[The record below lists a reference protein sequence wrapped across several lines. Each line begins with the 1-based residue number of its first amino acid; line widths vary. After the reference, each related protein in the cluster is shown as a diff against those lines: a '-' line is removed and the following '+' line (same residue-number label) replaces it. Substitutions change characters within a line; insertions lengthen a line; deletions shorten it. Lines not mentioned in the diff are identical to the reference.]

1 MIITGIPFDEKLNI
15 GVLSKVFERKRISK
29 LVNYPVPDFVW
40 EEFWLDQ
47 EINAR
52 GIQLDLTMVENA
64 ISLDEISKE
73 KLVAAMREIT
83 DLDNPNSVA
92 QMKVW
97 LAEQGVEAESLG
109 KKDVAK
115 LMDEVEGDVKDALLL
130 RQ

>member
-1 MIITGIPFDEKLNI
+1 M
-15 GVLSKVFERKRISK
+15 
-29 LVNYPVPDFVW
+29 
-40 EEFWLDQ
+40 
-47 EINAR
+47 
-52 GIQLDLTMVENA
+52 DLTMVENA

>member
-1 MIITGIPFDEKLNI
+1 
-15 GVLSKVFERKRISK
+15 
-29 LVNYPVPDFVW
+29 
-40 EEFWLDQ
+40 
-47 EINAR
+47 
-52 GIQLDLTMVENA
+52 MVENA

>member
-1 MIITGIPFDEKLNI
+1 MRYQKKN
-15 GVLSKVFERKRISK
+15 S
-29 LVNYPVPDFVW
+29 W
-40 EEFWLDQ
+40 Q
-47 EINAR
+47 
-52 GIQLDLTMVENA
+52 
-64 ISLDEISKE
+64 
-73 KLVAAMREIT
+73 REIT

>member
-1 MIITGIPFDEKLNI
+1 MRYQKKN
-15 GVLSKVFERKRISK
+15 
-29 LVNYPVPDFVW
+29 
-40 EEFWLDQ
+40 
-47 EINAR
+47 
-52 GIQLDLTMVENA
+52 
-64 ISLDEISKE
+64 
-73 KLVAAMREIT
+73 LVAAMREIT

>member
-1 MIITGIPFDEKLNI
+1 M
-15 GVLSKVFERKRISK
+15 
-29 LVNYPVPDFVW
+29 PDFVW

>member
-1 MIITGIPFDEKLNI
+1 MG
-15 GVLSKVFERKRISK
+15 GVL
-29 LVNYPVPDFVW
+29 
-40 EEFWLDQ
+40 LDQ

>member
-1 MIITGIPFDEKLNI
+1 MYFLGRIILVDEEVKQ
-15 GVLSKVFERKRISK
+15 VLA
-29 LVNYPVPDFVW
+29 D
-40 EEFWLDQ
+40 
-47 EINAR
+47 
-52 GIQLDLTMVENA
+52 
-64 ISLDEISKE
+64 
-73 KLVAAMREIT
+73 
-83 DLDNPNSVA
+83 SVA

>member
-1 MIITGIPFDEKLNI
+1 MGSEMCIRD
-15 GVLSKVFERKRISK
+15 R
-29 LVNYPVPDFVW
+29 
-40 EEFWLDQ
+40 
-47 EINAR
+47 
-52 GIQLDLTMVENA
+52 TMVENA